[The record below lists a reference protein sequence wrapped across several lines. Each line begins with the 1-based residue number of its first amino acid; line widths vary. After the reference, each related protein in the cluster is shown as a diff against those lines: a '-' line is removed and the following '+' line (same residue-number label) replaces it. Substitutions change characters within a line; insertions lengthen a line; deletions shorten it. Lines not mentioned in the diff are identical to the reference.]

1 MHPKRA
7 ELPDVNINTDAQS
20 INTERT
26 SLQHRLVMADPS
38 FHIHLLQFVIHK
50 KNVKRSG
57 PNVENK
63 IEYCNLL
70 KAICRTM
77 MDNIFLSHSYIPPK
91 SLFSI
96 TLTLI
101 CITLPLVKFL
111 GEKCHFVHFNIEETK
126 ATIYTKGKFNS
137 DVL

>member
-1 MHPKRA
+1 
-7 ELPDVNINTDAQS
+7 
-20 INTERT
+20 
-26 SLQHRLVMADPS
+26 MADPS

-50 KNVKRSG
+50 TNVKRSG

-63 IEYCNLL
+63 IEYRNLL
-70 KAICRTM
+70 KAICWIM

-111 GEKCHFVHFNIEETK
+111 GERNVILFTLILRKQKLLYIQKASSIQMCCSFPSSLLAQYENIIHV
-126 ATIYTKGKFNS
+126 A
-137 DVL
+137 